1 MVMMV
6 MMVITL
12 AKQNLVKI
20 FVYVIRSGFSSK
32 VCDRDSITRV
42 VKSGL
47 KTGTGAQ
54 DCSKDFWWERSA
66 PDYWTGDWSVAN
78 CKQAPTGRNQKARI
92 PTNVNSQRHQGAG
105 QQIPTGWKT
114 SPIVFNH
121 NNSQG
126 TRKTQSLQKKTHNL
140 NNHD

>member
-1 MVMMV
+1 MVMMVMMV

-54 DCSKDFWWERSA
+54 DCSKDFW
-66 PDYWTGDWSVAN
+66 
-78 CKQAPTGRNQKARI
+78 
-92 PTNVNSQRHQGAG
+92 
-105 QQIPTGWKT
+105 
-114 SPIVFNH
+114 
-121 NNSQG
+121 
-126 TRKTQSLQKKTHNL
+126 
-140 NNHD
+140 

>member
-1 MVMMV
+1 MVMMVMMV

-42 VKSGL
+42 VKSEL

-54 DCSKDFWWERSA
+54 DCSKDFW
-66 PDYWTGDWSVAN
+66 
-78 CKQAPTGRNQKARI
+78 
-92 PTNVNSQRHQGAG
+92 
-105 QQIPTGWKT
+105 
-114 SPIVFNH
+114 
-121 NNSQG
+121 
-126 TRKTQSLQKKTHNL
+126 
-140 NNHD
+140 